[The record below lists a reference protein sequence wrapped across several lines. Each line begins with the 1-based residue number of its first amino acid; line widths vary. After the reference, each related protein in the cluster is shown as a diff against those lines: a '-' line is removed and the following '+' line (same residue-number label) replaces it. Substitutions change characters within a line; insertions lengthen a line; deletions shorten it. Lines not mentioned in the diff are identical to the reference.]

1 MEKLTLQEALA
12 KLRELVGTHSK
23 LDTLVYMNL
32 VDLIAAAYLG
42 GYEEGVASTLKNHA
56 PDVYDIIG
64 QWKQGK

>member
-1 MEKLTLQEALA
+1 MEKLTLQESIA
-12 KLRELVGTHSK
+12 KLRELVGTQ
-23 LDTLVYMNL
+23 LDICPITHMNL

-64 QWKQGK
+64 QWKQG